1 MLATAKVFYLA
12 GFSLSLGEEV
22 TFHPYSHPNL
32 STFQVVNTFLAAA
45 RHGHLVVNLSAV
57 FVCRDFTEQLLDSM
71 RQAKPSQDVSD
82 YDARLSKMVGGSGV
96 GWIFVFQQTSF
107 SRQSRLV
114 VGNREEVVGLY
125 LSMVGKQEGKQGN
138 EDTKMGLEEMVK
150 EIASATFSTPDQKLV
165 VTGGAQPMMVVSTD
179 KVSYVEVKWMMPKK

>member
-22 TFHPYSHPNL
+22 AFHPYSHSNL

-71 RQAKPSQDVSD
+71 RQAKPSQDVSGN
-82 YDARLSKMVGGSGV
+82 DARLSKMVG
-96 GWIFVFQQTSF
+96 
-107 SRQSRLV
+107 
-114 VGNREEVVGLY
+114 
-125 LSMVGKQEGKQGN
+125 
-138 EDTKMGLEEMVK
+138 
-150 EIASATFSTPDQKLV
+150 
-165 VTGGAQPMMVVSTD
+165 
-179 KVSYVEVKWMMPKK
+179 

>member
-1 MLATAKVFYLA
+1 MEGK
-12 GFSLSLGEEV
+12 
-22 TFHPYSHPNL
+22 
-32 STFQVVNTFLAAA
+32 
-45 RHGHLVVNLSAV
+45 
-57 FVCRDFTEQLLDSM
+57 RDL
-71 RQAKPSQDVSD
+71 
-82 YDARLSKMVGGSGV
+82 
-96 GWIFVFQQTSF
+96 FVFQQTSF